1 MENIKSQLK
10 TISDLDKSTWSVVRF
25 GDVAIQ
31 QKGSVD
37 RGGTNLTRYIAGDH
51 MRTNDLHIRQWGE
64 FDGSYV
70 GPAFHRKFEKGD
82 ILYGSRRTYLRKVA
96 VADFDGITANTT
108 YVMKANKELIEPALL
123 PFILLSE
130 SFAQHSI
137 QNSKG
142 STNPYI
148 NWKDIDWY
156 EFKLPPRE
164 MQKKLAELLWSIDEV
179 EEKYLRLKNIIETQA
194 QALFYEKVSKIVNL
208 KPQWPVKAIG
218 SVIDQLQYGVSSPL
232 NDKGDTPILR
242 MNNLNNGKIDV
253 SALKYLDKDSNG
265 LEDFVLQKGDLLF
278 NRTNSF
284 DLVGKVSLF
293 NEDGEYS
300 FASYLIRLKMNRK
313 IMDPRF
319 LNFYLNTKVGIDGIR
334 KYRTPGVSQSN
345 INATNLKKI
354 FVPVPAI
361 EFQKALMDELDLLQ
375 KTQDRIRSQ
384 LAILNYLKMLSINSI
399 F

>member
-31 QKGSVD
+31 QKESVD
-37 RGGTNLTRYIAGDH
+37 RGNTNLTLYVAGDH

-108 YVMKANKELIEPALL
+108 YVMKANIELIEPALL

-164 MQKKLAELLWSIDEV
+164 MQKKLADLLWAVDEV
-179 EEKYLRLKNIIETQA
+179 KEKYLITEKTLKDTYSAYVESLFDTKAGLKLRRLGDVAKINASSLSQKTRDDFEFYYLDIASILGPKKVGNLERYSFKEAPSRARRNVNNGNIVLSLVRPYYKAFVLIEDAHEIIASTGTGVIETNELLLHNKFLFHQFFSKRFELYCEEKMTGTNYPA
-194 QALFYEKVSKIVNL
+194 ITPRDLKEYMIFVSESIEDQKEVAKKLDALDSSIETNNKNKLAISK
-208 KPQWPVKAIG
+208 
-218 SVIDQLQYGVSSPL
+218 
-232 NDKGDTPILR
+232 
-242 MNNLNNGKIDV
+242 
-253 SALKYLDKDSNG
+253 
-265 LEDFVLQKGDLLF
+265 LLF
-278 NRTNSF
+278 
-284 DLVGKVSLF
+284 SL
-293 NEDGEYS
+293 
-300 FASYLIRLKMNRK
+300 
-313 IMDPRF
+313 
-319 LNFYLNTKVGIDGIR
+319 
-334 KYRTPGVSQSN
+334 
-345 INATNLKKI
+345 
-354 FVPVPAI
+354 
-361 EFQKALMDELDLLQ
+361 
-375 KTQDRIRSQ
+375 
-384 LAILNYLKMLSINSI
+384 INSI